1 MDLPK
6 DDEYIT
12 PTAEDIINYIKKY
25 PRTLNDDFIIKTLIW
40 AIENDI
46 KKEDDINR
54 KKIKEELH
62 IKRRILKF
70 DY

>member
-1 MDLPK
+1 MDLPE

-12 PTAEDIINYIKKY
+12 PTTEDIINYIKKY
-25 PRTLNDDFIIKTLIW
+25 HRTLNDDFIIKTLIW

-46 KKEDDINR
+46 KKEDDIKR

>member
-12 PTAEDIINYIKKY
+12 PTTEDIINYIKKY

-46 KKEDDINR
+46 KEEDDIKR